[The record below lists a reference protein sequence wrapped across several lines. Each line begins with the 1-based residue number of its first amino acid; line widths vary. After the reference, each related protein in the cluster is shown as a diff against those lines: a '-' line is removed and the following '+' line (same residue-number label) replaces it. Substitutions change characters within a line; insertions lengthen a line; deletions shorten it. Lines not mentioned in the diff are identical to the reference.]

1 MQYLCFYCIYKV
13 NELKFEF
20 MKKLFLCVALL
31 AGLCCSCQKDD
42 GLSSSLQ
49 ERKDIVLSRSEEEM
63 VNENVKFAFSL
74 FSKVNEMEKEKPN
87 WMISPFSASVVLSMI
102 ANGADGNTLTELQDV
117 LGFKGFSMDEINHY
131 YKKLDAELKGLDNS
145 TQLAFANSVW
155 VNNGVNVY
163 GSYAQIS
170 KEMYNAPV
178 TTLDLMG
185 PDALRTINKWCGEQT
200 NGLIPQIL
208 DEMPRDMMACFLN
221 ALYFKGIW
229 KNKFKESNTKNELFT
244 CGGGSVKM
252 VKMMRQNEDFYCWGN
267 EYFSLA
273 EFPYG
278 NEAFSMVVLLPD
290 EDKTLEECLQQ
301 FTADCWTESVR
312 MQECN
317 LDVRFPQF
325 ELKYD
330 ASLIEVLKAMGIT
343 EAFDEMNANFSNF
356 SSSDMFVSLFNQS
369 AYIKVDEKGTE
380 AAVVTMGGG
389 IIGAPET
396 YTFYMN
402 RPFAF
407 LIKEKST
414 GTILFMGKVT
424 EP

>member
-1 MQYLCFYCIYKV
+1 
-13 NELKFEF
+13 
-20 MKKLFLCVALL
+20 MKKLFLFVALF
-31 AGLCCSCQKDD
+31 AGFLCSCESDD
-42 GLSSSLQ
+42 GLSSIQ

-117 LGFKGFSMDEINHY
+117 LGFKGFSKDEINSY
-131 YKKLDAELKGLDNS
+131 YQRLDAELKGLDNS
-145 TQLAFANSVW
+145 TQLALANSVW

-163 GSYAQIS
+163 DAYAKVG

-178 TTLDLMG
+178 KTLDFMG
-185 PDALRTINKWCGEQT
+185 PDALFTINNWCEEQT

-208 DEMPRDMMACFLN
+208 DEMPSGITACFLN
-221 ALYFKGIW
+221 ALYFKGFW

-244 CGGGSVKM
+244 CADGRKM
-252 VKMMRQNEDFYCWGN
+252 LVKMMRQEDGFDSWGN

-301 FTADCWTESVR
+301 FTADCWMESVDMKPR
-312 MQECN
+312 N
-317 LDVRFPQF
+317 LDVHFPRFEMRYNTDLVEVMK
-325 ELKYD
+325 ELG
-330 ASLIEVLKAMGIT
+330 VT
-343 EAFDEMNANFSNF
+343 EAFDAMNADFSNF
-356 SSSDMFVSLFNQS
+356 SSSSMSVSLLKQS
-369 AYIKVDEKGTE
+369 TYVKVDEEGTE
-380 AAVVTMGGG
+380 AAVVTQGGKLN
-389 IIGAPET
+389 IAPEFK
-396 YTFYMN
+396 TFYMN

-414 GTILFMGKVT
+414 GTILFMGKVA

>member
-1 MQYLCFYCIYKV
+1 MQYLCFCCIYKV
-13 NELKFEF
+13 NEVKFEF

-102 ANGADGNTLTELQDV
+102 ANGADGNTMTELQDV
-117 LGFKGFSMDEINHY
+117 LGFKGFSMDEINNY

-155 VNNGVNVY
+155 VDNGVNVY

-200 NGLIPQIL
+200 NGLIPQVL
-208 DEMPRDMMACFLN
+208 DKMPDGIVACFLN

-229 KNKFKESNTKNELFT
+229 KNKFKESYTKNELFT
-244 CGGGSVKM
+244 CADGRTKM
-252 VKMMRQNEDFYCWGN
+252 VKMMKQNESFDCWGN

-290 EDKTLEECLQQ
+290 EGKTLEECLQQ
-301 FTADCWTESVR
+301 FTADCWMESVKMTER
-312 MQECN
+312 N
-317 LDVRFPQF
+317 LNVHFPRF
-325 ELKYD
+325 ELKYETNLVGVMKELGVTD
-330 ASLIEVLKAMGIT
+330 
-343 EAFDEMNANFSNF
+343 AFDAMSANFSNF
-356 SSSDMFVSLFNQS
+356 SSYDTFVSLLKQS
-369 AYIKVDEKGTE
+369 TYVKVDEEGTE
-380 AAVVTMGGG
+380 AAVVTVGGNMVT
-389 IIGAPET
+389 APEFNK
-396 YTFYMN
+396 FYMN